1 MININYRDSRPV
13 YEQIVDGFKKLI
25 VTGII
30 KKDEKMPSVR
40 ELAAQYAIN
49 PNTIQRAYR
58 DLESEGYIYSV
69 PGRGS
74 FVVDVN
80 EVSGKHIAEIYDRL
94 DIVLKDFDIAGEPRE
109 RIARYVLGD
118 TGNEVPKLGY
128 IENI

>member
-1 MININYRDSRPV
+1 MISINYRDSRPV

-25 VTGII
+25 VTGLI

-58 DLESEGYIYSV
+58 DLENEGYIYSV

-80 EVSGKHIAEIYDRL
+80 EVSGKHLAEIYDRL
-94 DIVLKDFDIAGEPRE
+94 DIVLKDFDIAGESRE
-109 RIARYVLGD
+109 RVAKYVLGD
-118 TGNEVPKLGY
+118 TDNSTPRLGR

>member
-1 MININYRDSRPV
+1 LISINYRDSRPV

-25 VTGII
+25 VTGLI

-58 DLESEGYIYSV
+58 DLENEGYIYSV

-80 EVSGKHIAEIYDRL
+80 EVSGKHLAEIYDRL
-94 DIVLKDFDIAGEPRE
+94 DIVLKDFDIAGESRE
-109 RIARYVLGD
+109 RVAKYVLGD
-118 TGNEVPKLGY
+118 TDNRAPLLGR